1 VEINNTIREQVIS
14 DLKAGLITETGDSM
28 VATFFRGNPAFIAV
42 PEFEDEEDNESD
54 IPAVAVSISEGQSVD
69 EDFEEITWRSIL
81 TIRIYLV
88 DKNNVDQELDALGEE
103 VLKVIT
109 KHYTANGLLDLC
121 NRHSFDYARDEEQPW
136 GTLDLAFNIE
146 YTEEV

>member
-1 VEINNTIREQVIS
+1 MKINDLIRQQIMS
-14 DLKAGLITETGDSM
+14 DLEIGMVSDAGDPM
-28 VATFFRGNPAFIAV
+28 VASFFNGFPAFIEV
-42 PEFEDEEDNESD
+42 PEMDGYKGD
-54 IPAVAVSISEGQSVD
+54 IPAIAVSISEGQNID
-69 EDFEEITWRSIL
+69 EDFEEITWRAIL

-88 DKNNVDQELDALGEE
+88 ADNHTDPELDALGEE

-121 NRHSFDYARDEEQPW
+121 NRQSFGYERDEEQPW
-136 GTLDLAFNIE
+136 GTLDLAFTIE

>member
-1 VEINNTIREQVIS
+1 MEINNIIREQICS
-14 DLKAGLITETGDSM
+14 DLKAGLVDEAGGPM
-28 VATFFRGNPAFIAV
+28 VATFFNGQPTFISV
-42 PEFEDEEDNESD
+42 PEFENDESD
-54 IPAVAVSISEGQSVD
+54 IPAVSVSVSEGQSVD

-88 DKNNVDQELDALGEE
+88 ADNNTDKELDALGEK
-103 VLKVIT
+103 VLSVIT

>member
-1 VEINNTIREQVIS
+1 MEINKAIRLQVIA
-14 DLKAGLITETGDSM
+14 DLKAGLITETGDPM
-28 VATFFRGNPAFIAV
+28 VATFFNGHPAFISV
-42 PEFEDEEDNESD
+42 PKYEDDESD
-54 IPAVAVSISEGQSVD
+54 IPALSVSISEGQITD

-88 DKNNVDQELDALGEE
+88 ADNNTDEELDALGEE

-121 NRHSFDYARDEEQPW
+121 NRQSFEYARDEEQPW

>member
-1 VEINNTIREQVIS
+1 MEINNAIRKQVKA
-14 DLKAGLITETGDSM
+14 DLKAGLITESGDQM
-28 VATFFRGNPAFIAV
+28 VATFFNGNPTFISI
-42 PEFEDEEDNESD
+42 PEFEGDEESSD
-54 IPAVAVSISEGQSVD
+54 IPAIAVSISEGQNID
-69 EDFEEITWRSIL
+69 EDFEEITWRAIL

-88 DKNNVDQELDALGEE
+88 ADNYTDPELDALGEE

-121 NRHSFDYARDEEQPW
+121 NRQSFGYERDEEQPW